1 MSDAAAAKAALQASI
16 GAHLTAYLQSGGRV
30 GHVIDGRPSGAY
42 LFGTTCLIRF
52 KGRKS
57 GRTMITP
64 LSYADRGG
72 EVQVPGWM
80 RLGAALGGDS
90 KGGAEA
96 HPAWYLNL
104 TAAPEV
110 DFQIATQAFRATWRE
125 PEGAERRKIWDFMA
139 DCYPFYTA
147 YQQRT
152 ERQIPVV
159 MMKAVEAI
167 PVFSEA
173 DLG

>member
-1 MSDAAAAKAALQASI
+1 VSDDAASKAALQASI
-16 GAHLTAYLQSGGRV
+16 GAHRTAYLRSGGRE

-42 LFGTTCLIRF
+42 LFGTTCLIRY

-57 GRTMITP
+57 GRTLITP

-72 EVQVPGWM
+72 EVIVVG
-80 RLGAALGGDS
+80 S
-90 KGGAEA
+90 KGGSDT
-96 HPAWYLNL
+96 HPAWYLNVVAGG
-104 TAAPEV
+104 TV

-125 PEGAERRKIWDFMA
+125 PEGAEQQKIWDFMV
-139 DCYPFYTA
+139 DCYPFYAT
-147 YQQRT
+147 YQTRT
-152 ERQIPVV
+152 SRDIPLV

-173 DLG
+173 DLI

>member
-72 EVQVPGWM
+72 EVVIV
-80 RLGAALGGDS
+80 AS